1 MVRRPGNI
9 VTSPDPT
16 KSVWSTSLVV
26 LSQQTCLDFWMVTQS
41 TISLASMYDLAL
53 LHWLV
58 QNADSAQPRKHSM
71 VTRSFS
77 SWEGGVWAW
86 DYENE
91 ACNFPFIIGTHVTIC
106 CTVIGLSVYSATQE
120 IIVMNASCKTG
131 CGHVERAGVRSKSL
145 ALVLNNL
152 LQVAQVAI

>member
-1 MVRRPGNI
+1 MVRKPGNI
-9 VTSPDPT
+9 FASPDPT

-53 LHWLV
+53 FHWLV
-58 QNADSAQPRKHSM
+58 QNADSPQPRKRSM

-91 ACNFPFIIGTHVTIC
+91 ACNFPFVIGTHVTIC

-120 IIVMNASCKTG
+120 IIVT
-131 CGHVERAGVRSKSL
+131 EPF
-145 ALVLNNL
+145 
-152 LQVAQVAI
+152 LQNRVWPCREGRGTIKKFWPWF